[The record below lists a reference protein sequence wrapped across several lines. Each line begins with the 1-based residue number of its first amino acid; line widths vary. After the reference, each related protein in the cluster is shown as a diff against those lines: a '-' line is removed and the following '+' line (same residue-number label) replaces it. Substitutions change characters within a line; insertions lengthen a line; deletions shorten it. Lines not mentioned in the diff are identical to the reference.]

1 MNKYVYVCILYI
13 YIDIYISTY
22 LIGRPLDHLH
32 SRNVE
37 SASNGHLYRTVW
49 PSVAVRLGLLHRL
62 LGHVFDVRR
71 QERVHAVDRHLEGEE
86 WLYYV
91 YIFICIYIYVYIYI
105 YIHVYIYIGRLP
117 LPPPP
122 PPWSRTLCRGRETG
136 ACGRRKPGGRIL
148 IKLLA

>member
-91 YIFICIYIYVYIYI
+91 YIFICIYIYIYIYI
-105 YIHVYIYIGRLP
+105 YILYIYIYMYVYISAVCLGL
-117 LPPPP
+117 LHH
-122 PPWSRTLCRGRETG
+122 LLGHVLYV
-136 ACGRRKPGGRIL
+136 GGEKRVHAVDGNL
-148 IKLLA
+148 EGEY